1 MRTQMMRQSA
11 RILLLALA
19 YYLAGRFGLLLTLAP
34 GYAAPIWPAAGIALA
49 AVLLFGNRVAPGI
62 WLGSFLADVAIS
74 FDASNT
80 AVLVKSLLFPA
91 GIGAGATLEAIA
103 GAMLIRRYVGFP
115 TPLDR
120 AQDVLRFLTL
130 GGPVSCVIGASVGVT
145 MLHLAGVLP
154 RGSHAFSWWTW

>member
-103 GAMLIRRYVGFP
+103 GAMLIRR
-115 TPLDR
+115 
-120 AQDVLRFLTL
+120 
-130 GGPVSCVIGASVGVT
+130 
-145 MLHLAGVLP
+145 
-154 RGSHAFSWWTW
+154 